1 MIILSLLKKRS
12 LVELVVVDTRV
23 TFANLMTSLIKFFK
37 FSLTFSNALVW
48 NLNSCF
54 KYGKQFR
61 RSNVKQFYTN
71 SIDRKSYRQG
81 RPLKTFSN
89 FSLFIISEI
98 EVLKVQVG
106 TYNFG

>member
-37 FSLTFSNALVW
+37 ISLTFSNALVW

-54 KYGKQFR
+54 KYSKQFR

-81 RPLKTFSN
+81 RSLKTFSN

-98 EVLKVQVG
+98 DVLKAQVG